1 MAITM
6 LQEANETTGE
16 KNLKSEVEYRK
27 KLQEICNNI
36 YAAKNLDEIL
46 IDQKDAITSL
56 FEADRI
62 TVYVVDGIKRELV
75 SRFKSG
81 DEIGEIRIPVST
93 SSLAGTSALKQKL
106 INIKDVYDE
115 KELAEIDPELKFD
128 SSWDKKTGYKTKQ
141 VLVNPIIF

>member
-6 LQEANETTGE
+6 LQDANETTGE

-56 FEADRI
+56 LFEH
-62 TVYVVDGIKRELV
+62 
-75 SRFKSG
+75 
-81 DEIGEIRIPVST
+81 
-93 SSLAGTSALKQKL
+93 L
-106 INIKDVYDE
+106 I
-115 KELAEIDPELKFD
+115 F
-128 SSWDKKTGYKTKQ
+128 
-141 VLVNPIIF
+141 